1 MPDYTT
7 IQVTRETKDRLQSH
21 GKMGDSFDSLI
32 NKILDQIDGIEE
44 TQVPTLGLPDIEK

>member
-7 IQVTRETKDRLQSH
+7 IQLTRETKDRLQSY

-32 NKILDQIDGIEE
+32 NRILDQINGMKAEE
-44 TQVPTLGLPDIEK
+44 R